1 VQVGCVARL
10 GVDLAT
16 SILWFEDKQ
25 HAVSHH
31 IVKFNVKVDVAEAL
45 M

>member
-1 VQVGCVARL
+1 VQLGCVARL

-16 SILWFEDKQ
+16 SILRFEDKQ
-25 HAVSHH
+25 HGVSHH
-31 IVKFNVKVDVAEAL
+31 IVKFNVKVYVVDAL

>member
-10 GVDLAT
+10 GVGLAV
-16 SILWFEDKQ
+16 SILRFEDKQ
-25 HAVSHH
+25 HGVSHR
-31 IVKFNVKVDVAEAL
+31 IVNFNVKVYVVEAL